1 MLGQGGLQ
9 ATVGQ
14 PALMLIGVCLQRAFR
29 ATRRLAG
36 RPNGRRGQTAR
47 CPGCELTR
55 HLCVGKIAS
64 VGGKGGALSMPGK
77 TPMKGSEKKK
87 PGKSIKER
95 RKEKRLKRQREDLLS
110 HLTEQ

>member
-1 MLGQGGLQ
+1 
-9 ATVGQ
+9 
-14 PALMLIGVCLQRAFR
+14 
-29 ATRRLAG
+29 
-36 RPNGRRGQTAR
+36 
-47 CPGCELTR
+47 
-55 HLCVGKIAS
+55 
-64 VGGKGGALSMPGK
+64 MPGK